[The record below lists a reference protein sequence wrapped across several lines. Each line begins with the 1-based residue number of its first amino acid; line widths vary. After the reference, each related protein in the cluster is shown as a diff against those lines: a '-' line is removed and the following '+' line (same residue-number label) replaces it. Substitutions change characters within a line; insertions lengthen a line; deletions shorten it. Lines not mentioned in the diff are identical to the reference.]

1 MLARNQC
8 GSETGTLGPAAST
21 GVTPP
26 LLPTLVVAVVLAAAS
41 VFCPE
46 TRTAPAAP
54 ETPVVRMASAMG
66 PPAEAPAEVP
76 FVPASLAFPLQFPIT
91 AALPVEA
98 ATRQAALP
106 QAVLPQAALPQAALP
121 QAALP
126 AHRTAAR
133 MAARN
138 RPAPARGA
146 QQVPAE
152 PASMPVVARAEPVA
166 PEAEDGVL
174 PALALPFAP
183 TIRVATQAASFVGA
197 QSAAAGARAVALGDA
212 VVGLVGGLR

>member
-41 VFCPE
+41 VFCPD

-54 ETPVVRMASAMG
+54 EAPAVRMSSMMAPA
-66 PPAEAPAEVP
+66 AEAPAEVA
-76 FVPASLAFPLQFPIT
+76 FMPAALAFPLQFPIT
-91 AALPVEA
+91 AALPVET
-98 ATRQAALP
+98 ATRPAGLP
-106 QAVLPQAALPQAALP
+106 QASLPQTSLSQAAI
-121 QAALP
+121 P
-126 AHRTAAR
+126 AHRPAAR
-133 MAARN
+133 IAARN

-146 QQVPAE
+146 QQGPAEPVPVVAGAE
-152 PASMPVVARAEPVA
+152 PAS
-166 PEAEDGVL
+166 PEVGEGVL

-183 TIRVATQAASFVGA
+183 TLRIASRAANFVGV
-197 QSAAAGARAVALGDA
+197 QSAAAGAKAVALGDA
-212 VVGLVGGLR
+212 VVDLVGSLR